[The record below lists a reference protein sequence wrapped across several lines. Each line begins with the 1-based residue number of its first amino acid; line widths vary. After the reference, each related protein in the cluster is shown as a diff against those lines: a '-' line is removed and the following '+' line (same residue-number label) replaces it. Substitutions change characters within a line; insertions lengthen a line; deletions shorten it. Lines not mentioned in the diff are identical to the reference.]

1 MHCFALLSYETNLQ
15 IGESAPSRTEG
26 GQKSVWTWWKIA
38 HTGWGKK
45 AETCCLMLVK
55 LVLHCTS
62 KAGSARSCTQQWW
75 LGAAWARCWL
85 GCCLCLGVTT
95 VQCSTGV
102 QTWLAGQGVLL
113 DELGGRLQHQ
123 LGKGKNQVPCLTQGR
138 DRSQQFSSVKT
149 GP

>member
-1 MHCFALLSYETNLQ
+1 M
-15 IGESAPSRTEG
+15 ESAQCRTAG
-26 GQKSVWTWWKIA
+26 GKKSGWTWWKIS

-62 KAGSARSCTQQWW
+62 KAGSARNCTQQWW

-95 VQCSTGV
+95 VQARLGV
-102 QTWLAGQGVLL
+102 QYRCADMVSKEKGCCQTRWQ
-113 DELGGRLQHQ
+113 GRLQHQ
-123 LGKGKNQVPCLTQGR
+123 PGKATSQGKNQVPCLTQGR
-138 DRSQQFSSVKT
+138 DRSQQSSSAKT
-149 GP
+149 VP